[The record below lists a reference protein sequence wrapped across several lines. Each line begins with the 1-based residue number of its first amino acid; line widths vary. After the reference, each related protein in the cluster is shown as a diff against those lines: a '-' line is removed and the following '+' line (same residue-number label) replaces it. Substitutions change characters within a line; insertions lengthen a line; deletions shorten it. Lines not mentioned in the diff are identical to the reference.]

1 MGTRFPG
8 ISSSVSHVLAL
19 KHFGLSLNTTFQVY
33 SLYFYILFLLIW
45 RVLSAKSNYEHV
57 FLIWMSHINNIT
69 LKYSAGTNNTYI
81 FWRQLQQK
89 VTNSFFYCLSILE
102 RGWPEHNARLL
113 KIALKDFRVKCYV
126 LFEYVK
132 ELLCWRQVCKI

>member
-8 ISSSVSHVLAL
+8 IYSSVSHVLAL

-45 RVLSAKSNYEHV
+45 RVLSAKSNYEQV
-57 FLIWMSHINNIT
+57 FLIWMSHNNIT
-69 LKYSAGTNNTYI
+69 WKYSAGTNNTYI

-113 KIALKDFRVKCYV
+113 KIALKDFRVKCCFVWICKRAIV
-126 LFEYVK
+126 LTSSV
-132 ELLCWRQVCKI
+132 